1 LTLIKFK
8 GINNYLIKS
17 MVWQKRINNNT
28 EEKGDTIRILASF
41 IAVFTLSFSF
51 FVVLGM
57 VLSHTNNAGEIAS
70 LPDDPTAIEGYESIV
85 GAASAALPQSY
96 VEPVR
101 VVIESVG
108 IDFEIINPQSR
119 DVTILDRAL
128 MEGVV
133 HYPGSGSLEENTN
146 IFLFGHSSHLP
157 EVHNPAFQAFN
168 NLEKASVGDI
178 IRVQSESAEYRY
190 EVRVVLLTDANDAL
204 VSLSDKEKQLTLST
218 CNSFGA
224 QTERFVVEADF
235 IGKYPL
241 VNI

>member
-1 LTLIKFK
+1 
-8 GINNYLIKS
+8 
-17 MVWQKRINNNT
+17 M
-28 EEKGDTIRILASF
+28 
-41 IAVFTLSFSF
+41 
-51 FVVLGM
+51 LGT
-57 VLSHTNNAGEIAS
+57 V
-70 LPDDPTAIEGYESIV
+70 
-85 GAASAALPQSY
+85 SAAAAKSY

-108 IDFEIINPQSR
+108 IDFEIVNPQSR
-119 DVTILDRAL
+119 DVTVLDRAL

-146 IFLFGHSSHLP
+146 LFLFGHSSHLP
-157 EVHNPAFQAFN
+157 EVRNPAFQAFN

-178 IRVQSESAEYRY
+178 IRMQSEDAEYHY
-190 EVRVVLLTDANDAL
+190 EVTTILLTEANEAL
-204 VSLSDKEKQLTLST
+204 VSLSEGEKRLTLST

>member
-1 LTLIKFK
+1 MIWQS
-8 GINNYLIKS
+8 GINN
-17 MVWQKRINNNT
+17 ND
-28 EEKGDTIRILASF
+28 EGKGGIVRILVSF
-41 IAVFTLSFSF
+41 IAVFALSFSF
-51 FVVLGM
+51 FIVLGM
-57 VLSHTNNAGEIAS
+57 VLSRTNNTGELAS
-70 LPDDPTAIEGYESIV
+70 LPDESTIIIEEHESIL
-85 GAASAALPQSY
+85 GAVSAALPQSY
-96 VEPVR
+96 VEPVW

-133 HYPGSGSLEENTN
+133 HYPGSGSLEESTN

-157 EVHNPAFQAFN
+157 KVQNPAFQAFN

-178 IRVQSESAEYRY
+178 VRVQSEDAEYRY
-190 EVRVVLLTDANDAL
+190 EVRTVLLTDANDAL
-204 VSLSDKEKQLTLST
+204 VSLSEGERRLTLST